1 MVFDLI
7 VLFICML
14 IIAGLVF
21 VPLGYFIYMYT
32 MKQGE
37 PFGDIEPHGD
47 SDSLVLDLAEQAIDK
62 VKSYIIKK

>member
-14 IIAGLVF
+14 IIAGLAF
-21 VPLGYFIYMYT
+21 APLGYFIYMYT
-32 MKQGE
+32 MRQGE

-47 SDSLVLDLAEQAIDK
+47 SDSLVLDLAEQAIAK
-62 VKSYIIKK
+62 VKSYVMRP